1 MMRSTWGGKYPEPGP
16 EGCANHPDSPAR
28 TVTLQAQMTIC
39 IFNFSNLLKR
49 DQTKQK
55 KGSRVPR
62 IDVAI
67 DSGSDPTTP
76 ELVVKFFLA
85 A

>member
-1 MMRSTWGGKYPEPGP
+1 MMRSTWSGKFPEPGT

-28 TVTLQAQMTIC
+28 TSTLQAQMTIC
-39 IFNFSNLLKR
+39 IFKFSNLLTR
-49 DQTKQK
+49 DQTKQNK
-55 KGSRVPR
+55 ASGVPR

-67 DSGSDPTTP
+67 DSGSDPATP
-76 ELVVKFFLA
+76 EFVVKFFFA

>member
-1 MMRSTWGGKYPEPGP
+1 MKFTWSGKYPEPEP
-16 EGCANHPDSPAR
+16 ERGANHPDSPAR
-28 TVTLQAQMTIC
+28 TLTLQAQIIIC
-39 IFNFSNLLKR
+39 IFNFSNLLTR

-55 KGSRVPR
+55 KGSRVSR

-67 DSGSDPTTP
+67 DPGSESATP
-76 ELVVKFFLA
+76 ELVVNFFLA